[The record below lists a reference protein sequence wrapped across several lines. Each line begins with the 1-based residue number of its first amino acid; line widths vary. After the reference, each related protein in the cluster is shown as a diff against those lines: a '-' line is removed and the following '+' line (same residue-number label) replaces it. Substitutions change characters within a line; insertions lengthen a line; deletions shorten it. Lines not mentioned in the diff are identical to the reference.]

1 MFGNKKDGF
10 KYENEV
16 KALIQEATNG
26 LNQRILTLETQNQQL
41 IQELYQ
47 LKNGICQEFQRLE
60 RRITDFTDVWH
71 PMMTQN
77 INRIKEDLEKT
88 IAETE
93 REDIKKVQEDLEKKM
108 AIIAEDSSAGLMDN
122 ILVGYQNGYP
132 IFAHK
137 DSSTDEIWKQFLGDG
152 TISSRSHLHNTMFIF
167 ESLKYFKNA
176 YYDPARFLQMTLIN
190 KNGIITNS
198 LRKTPTE
205 HHGFVCWDETL
216 LQRIEVKNIYKLC
229 QEYGIKFVIHGQD
242 RLNGVPIKILFD
254 E

>member
-41 IQELYQ
+41 IQELHQ
-47 LKNGICQEFQRLE
+47 LRNGICQEFQRLE

-108 AIIAEDSSAGLMDN
+108 AIIAEYSSAGLMDN
-122 ILVGYQNGYP
+122 ILVGYHRDSFP

-137 DSSTDEIWKQFLGDG
+137 NSSIQQIKDKLKGD
-152 TISSRSHLHNTMFIF
+152 RSDDACSTLIL
-167 ESLKYFKNA
+167 ESLKHFKLA
-176 YYDPARFLQMTLIN
+176 VYDVTSFQNVKIIS
-190 KNGIITNS
+190 KNTTIDIS
-198 LRKTPTE
+198 PTVGHSYSTE
-205 HHGFVCWDETL
+205 QFI
-216 LQRIEVKNIYKLC
+216 QRIEVKNIYKLC
-229 QEYGIKFVIHGQD
+229 QEYGIKFVINGQD
-242 RLNGVPIKILFD
+242 RLNGVPIKMLFD